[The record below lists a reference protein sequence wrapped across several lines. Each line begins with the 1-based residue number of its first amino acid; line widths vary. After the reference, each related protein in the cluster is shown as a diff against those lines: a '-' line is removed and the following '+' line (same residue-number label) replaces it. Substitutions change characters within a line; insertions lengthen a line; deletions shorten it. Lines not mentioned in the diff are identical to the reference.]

1 MLEEMQR
8 RLPFALVRHIL
19 DYICI
24 LPKFSIIS
32 KNTLIHHFQKRICHK
47 CGEYL
52 DFPSARL
59 GNKRDKRPRHLT
71 CRSPKFES
79 VQHNHHYYYRCE
91 VPSSAIFHPEYL
103 QTAPFSGVISGETS
117 ILLRLHKSTPLF
129 WNEIYA
135 KECLEKKLVRRFF
148 FRPLELRR
156 YPYSLYT
163 LEMEDFIVIPSFL
176 RKESTSYIGYYL
188 NNMIWRDDSMGHF
201 MTTKSLLN
209 KFKLSHLVFDM
220 LEKVSM
226 IWYDRHYCGI
236 LEYVIRN
243 CQNDERF
250 FKYELLKRFDLDSMA
265 VQNIS
270 WLRQILFEF
279 PQLLDKMSEEAIQTF
294 FDRNRRWFL
303 SKLCPLRPCVYQYIT
318 LTT

>member
-1 MLEEMQR
+1 MLEEMQG

-32 KNTLIHHFQKRICHK
+32 KTSLINHFHKRICHK

-59 GNKRDKRPRHLT
+59 GNKRDRRPRHLT
-71 CRSPKFES
+71 CRSPKFKCVS
-79 VQHNHHYYYRCE
+79 RAHHYFYRCE
-91 VPSSAIFHPEYL
+91 VPSSAIFVPEYL

-117 ILLRLHKSTPLF
+117 ILLRVHKSTPLF

-135 KECLEKKLVRRFF
+135 KECLDKKLVRRFF
-148 FRPLELRR
+148 FQPLELRC
-156 YPYSLYT
+156 YPYSLYA

-176 RKESTSYIGYYL
+176 RKESTPDICNYL
-188 NNMIWRDDSMGHF
+188 NDNSQ
-201 MTTKSLLN
+201 SLKRFLVLN
-209 KFKLSHLVFDM
+209 KFKLSNLVYEM

-226 IWYDRHYCGI
+226 IWYDRHYCGM
-236 LEYVIRN
+236 LENVIRN
-243 CQNDERF
+243 CQSDERF
-250 FKYELLKRFDLDSMA
+250 FKYELLKKFDLDSMA
-265 VQNIS
+265 VRNIS

-279 PQLLDKMSEEAIQTF
+279 PQLLDIMSEEAIQTF
-294 FDRNRRWFL
+294 FDRNRRWFI
-303 SKLCPLRPCVYQYIT
+303 SKLCRLRPCVYQYIT